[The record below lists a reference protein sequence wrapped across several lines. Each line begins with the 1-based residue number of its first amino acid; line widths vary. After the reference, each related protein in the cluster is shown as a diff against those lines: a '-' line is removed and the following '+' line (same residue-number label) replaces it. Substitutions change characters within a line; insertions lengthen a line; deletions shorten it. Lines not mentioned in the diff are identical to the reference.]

1 MEQIRTVLI
10 GFGGMGRQ
18 YAAML
23 RDGEIEGMTL
33 TGVCCRN
40 APGQQLL
47 REEYPGVAIY
57 QDVEDTLTHAGAY
70 DAALIVTP
78 HTSHVAIARRMV
90 AAGKHILL
98 DKPAGVYAREVRAL
112 VEQAA
117 AARVSFGMMFN
128 NRANAAFAKA
138 RELLQ
143 SGIVGTPVRAV
154 WVCNTWFR
162 TPAYHKSAPWRSSWN
177 GECGGLLINQSQHY
191 LDIWQWLLG
200 APDAVYADLCFG
212 RYAPITVD
220 DAVDM
225 QLYYDN
231 GLHGTF
237 ISSTG
242 ENPGVNR
249 LEIWG
254 EKGRLCVE
262 DTARVLVDENEMPT
276 TAFAAC
282 NREVYGKLA
291 HHVREIPVKA
301 NPEMYQ
307 TILRRFSDHL
317 RKGTPLLADGEDGL
331 RAVEL
336 TNAAY
341 VSAWQGRKIRLPVDP
356 AVYEELLH
364 KKIEEEQSGFLG

>member
-1 MEQIRTVLI
+1 MQQVRMVLI
-10 GFGGMGRQ
+10 GFGGMGRK

-23 RDGEIEGMTL
+23 RDKEVEGMVL
-33 TGVCCRN
+33 VGVCCRN

-57 QDVEDTLTHAGAY
+57 RDVEDTLAHAGDF

-78 HTSHVAIARRMV
+78 HTSHVQIARRMV

-98 DKPAGVYAREVRAL
+98 DKPAGVYARDVRAL
-112 VEQAA
+112 VDQARTA
-117 AARVSFGMMFN
+117 GVSFGMMFN
-128 NRANAAFAKA
+128 TRANAAFGKA

-143 SGIVGTPVRAV
+143 AGAVGTPVRAV

-162 TPAYHKSAPWRSSWN
+162 TPAYHQSSPWRSSWL
-177 GECGGLLINQSQHY
+177 GERGGLLINQSQHY

-200 APDAVYADLCFG
+200 APDGVYADLSFG

-231 GLHGTF
+231 GLHGTY

-242 ENPGVNR
+242 ENPGANR

-262 DTARVLVDENEMPT
+262 DTARLFLDENEMT
-276 TAFAAC
+276 TTEYAAV
-282 NREVYGKLA
+282 NREIYGKLG
-291 HHVREIPVKA
+291 HHSREIPVQA
-301 NPEMYQ
+301 NPEVYQ
-307 TILRRFSDHL
+307 TILQNFCDHL
-317 RKGTPLLADGEDGL
+317 RRGVPLIADGEDGL
-331 RAVEL
+331 RTVEL

-341 VSAWQGRKIRLPVDP
+341 VSVWQERKVRLPVDP
-356 AVYEELLH
+356 AVYEELLQ
-364 KKIEEEQSGFLG
+364 KRMEEEQGLVQD

>member
-1 MEQIRTVLI
+1 MKPVRMVLI
-10 GFGGMGRQ
+10 GFGGMGRK

-23 RDGEIEGMTL
+23 RDGEVDGL
-33 TGVCCRN
+33 VLAGVCCRN

-47 REEYPGVAIY
+47 REEYPGVAVY
-57 QDVEDTLTHAGAY
+57 QDVADTLAHAGEF

-78 HTSHVAIARRMV
+78 HTSHVEIARQMV

-98 DKPAGVYAREVRAL
+98 DKPAGVYARQVRAL
-112 VEQAA
+112 VEQAREA
-117 AARVSFGMMFN
+117 GVSFGMMFN
-128 NRANAAFAKA
+128 TRANAAFAKA

-143 SGIVGTPVRAV
+143 IGAVGTPVRAV

-162 TPAYHKSAPWRSSWN
+162 TPAYHKSAPWRSSWS

-200 APDAVYADLCFG
+200 APDAVYADLSFG

-242 ENPGVNR
+242 EHPGVNR

-254 EKGRLCVE
+254 ERGCLCVE
-262 DTARVLVDENEMPT
+262 DTARITLDENEMT
-276 TAFAAC
+276 TAEFAAS
-282 NREVYGKLA
+282 NREVYGTLA
-291 HHVREIPVKA
+291 HHSREIPVEA
-301 NPEMYQ
+301 NPEVYQ
-307 TILRRFSDHL
+307 TVLRRFSDHL
-317 RKGTPLLADGEDGL
+317 RLGTPMIADGEDGL

-341 VSAWQGRKIRLPVDP
+341 VSAWQQRRVRLPADP

-364 KKIEEEQSGFLG
+364 KKMEEEQSGFLH

>member
-1 MEQIRTVLI
+1 MQQVRMVLI
-10 GFGGMGRQ
+10 GFGGMGRK

-23 RDGEIEGMTL
+23 RDGEMEGMTL
-33 TGVCCRN
+33 AGVCCRN
-40 APGQQLL
+40 TPGQQLL
-47 REEYPGVAIY
+47 KEEYPGVAIY
-57 QDVEDTLTHAGAY
+57 QNVEDTLAHAGDF

-78 HTSHVAIARRMV
+78 HTSHVAIARQMV

-98 DKPAGVYAREVRAL
+98 DKPAGVYAREVRDL
-112 VEQAA
+112 VEQARA
-117 AARVSFGMMFN
+117 AGVCFGMMFN
-128 NRANAAFAKA
+128 TRANAAFAKA

-143 SGIVGTPVRAV
+143 SGAVGTPVRAV

-162 TPAYHKSAPWRSSWN
+162 TPVYHHSAPWRSSWN
-177 GECGGLLINQSQHY
+177 GECGGLLINQCQHY

-200 APDAVYADLCFG
+200 VPNAVYANLCFG
-212 RYAPITVD
+212 RYTPIPVD

-231 GLHGTF
+231 GLHGTL
-237 ISSTG
+237 ISSSG

-262 DTARVLVDENEMPT
+262 DTARVLLDENEMST
-276 TAFAAC
+276 TEFAAR

-291 HHVREIPVKA
+291 HHIREIPVEE
-301 NPEMYQ
+301 NSEVYQ
-307 TILRRFSDHL
+307 TVLRHFADHL
-317 RKGTPLLADGEDGL
+317 RFGTPLLADGEDGL

-341 VSAWQGRKIRLPVDP
+341 VSAWQECKVRLPVDP

-364 KKIEEEQSGFLG
+364 KKQEEEKSGFLG

>member
-1 MEQIRTVLI
+1 MKPVRMVLI
-10 GFGGMGRQ
+10 GFGGMGRK

-23 RDGEIEGMTL
+23 RDGEVDGL
-33 TGVCCRN
+33 VLAGVCCRN

-47 REEYPGVAIY
+47 REEYPGVAVY
-57 QDVEDTLTHAGAY
+57 QDVADTLAHAGEF

-78 HTSHVAIARRMV
+78 HTSHVEIARQMV

-98 DKPAGVYAREVRAL
+98 DKPAGVYARQVRAL
-112 VEQAA
+112 VEQAREA
-117 AARVSFGMMFN
+117 GVSFGMMFN
-128 NRANAAFAKA
+128 TRANAAFAKA

-143 SGIVGTPVRAV
+143 IGAVGTPVRAV

-162 TPAYHKSAPWRSSWN
+162 TPAYHKSAPWRSSWS

-200 APDAVYADLCFG
+200 APDAVYADLSFG

-242 ENPGVNR
+242 EHPGVNR

-254 EKGRLCVE
+254 ERGCLCVE
-262 DTARVLVDENEMPT
+262 DTARITLDENEMT
-276 TAFAAC
+276 TAEFAAS
-282 NREVYGKLA
+282 NREVYGTLA
-291 HHVREIPVKA
+291 HHSREIPVEA
-301 NPEMYQ
+301 NPEVYQ
-307 TILRRFSDHL
+307 TVLRRFSDHL
-317 RKGTPLLADGEDGL
+317 RLGTPMIADGEDGL

-341 VSAWQGRKIRLPVDP
+341 VSAWQQRRVRLPADP

-364 KKIEEEQSGFLG
+364 KKMAEEQRGFLH

>member
-1 MEQIRTVLI
+1 MQQVRMVLI
-10 GFGGMGRQ
+10 GFGGMGRK

-23 RDGEIEGMTL
+23 RDKEVEGMVL
-33 TGVCCRN
+33 AGVCCRN

-57 QDVEDTLTHAGAY
+57 RDVEDTLAHAGDF

-78 HTSHVAIARRMV
+78 HTSHVQIARRMV

-98 DKPAGVYAREVRAL
+98 DKPAGVYARDVRAL
-112 VEQAA
+112 VDQARTA
-117 AARVSFGMMFN
+117 GVSFGMMFN
-128 NRANAAFAKA
+128 TRANAAFGKA

-143 SGIVGTPVRAV
+143 AGAVGTPVRAV

-162 TPAYHKSAPWRSSWN
+162 TPAYHQSSPWRSSWL
-177 GECGGLLINQSQHY
+177 GERGGLLINQSQHY

-200 APDAVYADLCFG
+200 APDGVYADLSFG

-231 GLHGTF
+231 GLHGTY

-262 DTARVLVDENEMPT
+262 DTARLFLDENEMT
-276 TAFAAC
+276 TTEYAAV
-282 NREVYGKLA
+282 NREIYGKLG
-291 HHVREIPVKA
+291 HHSREIPVQA
-301 NPEMYQ
+301 NPEVYQ
-307 TILRRFSDHL
+307 TILQNFCDHL
-317 RKGTPLLADGEDGL
+317 RRGVPLIADGEDGL
-331 RAVEL
+331 RTVEL

-341 VSAWQGRKIRLPVDP
+341 VSAWQERKVRLPVDP
-356 AVYEELLH
+356 AVYEELLQ
-364 KKIEEEQSGFLG
+364 KRMEEEQGLVQD

>member
-1 MEQIRTVLI
+1 MGQIRMVLI

-23 RDGEIEGMTL
+23 RNNEVEGMTL
-33 TGVCCRN
+33 AVVCCRN
-40 APGQQLL
+40 APGQKFL
-47 REEYPGVAIY
+47 REAYPGVAVY
-57 QDVEDTLTHAGAY
+57 RDVEDTLAHAEEF

-78 HTSHVAIARRMV
+78 HTSHVEIARRMV

-112 VEQAA
+112 TEQAKSA
-117 AARVSFGMMFN
+117 GVSFGIMFN
-128 NRANAAFAKA
+128 TRANPAFAKA
-138 RELLQ
+138 RELLH
-143 SGIVGTPVRAV
+143 SGAVGTPVRAV

-162 TPAYHKSAPWRSSWN
+162 TPAYHTSAPWRSSWN

-200 APDAVYADLCFG
+200 VPDGIYADLCFG
-212 RYAPITVD
+212 RYSPIPVD
-220 DAVDM
+220 DAADL

-249 LEIWG
+249 LEIWE

-262 DTARVLVDENEMPT
+262 DTARIILEENEMST
-276 TAFAAC
+276 TAFAAS
-282 NREVYGKLA
+282 NREVYGTLA
-291 HHVREIPVKA
+291 HRSREIPVQA
-301 NPEMYQ
+301 NPEAYQ
-307 TILRRFSDHL
+307 TVLRRFCDHL
-317 RKGTPLLADGEDGL
+317 RKGTAMVADGEDGL
-331 RAVEL
+331 RTVEL

-341 VSAWQGRKIRLPVDP
+341 VSAWLGRKVRLPVNP

-364 KKIEEEQSGFLG
+364 KKMEEERSGFLG

>member
-1 MEQIRTVLI
+1 MEPVRMVLI

-23 RDGEIEGMTL
+23 RDGEVDGMVL

-47 REEYPGVAIY
+47 RGEYPGVAIY
-57 QDVEDTLTHAGAY
+57 QDVADTLAHAGEF

-78 HTSHVAIARRMV
+78 HTSHVEIARQMV

-98 DKPAGVYAREVRAL
+98 DKPAGVYARQVRAL
-112 VEQAA
+112 VEQAREA
-117 AARVSFGMMFN
+117 GVSFGMMFN
-128 NRANAAFAKA
+128 TRANAAFAKA

-143 SGIVGTPVRAV
+143 SGAVGTPVRAV

-162 TPAYHKSAPWRSSWN
+162 TPAYHSSAPWRSSWA

-200 APDAVYADLCFG
+200 APDAVYADLSFG

-231 GLHGTF
+231 GLHGTY
-237 ISSTG
+237 ISSSG

-254 EKGRLCVE
+254 DRGRLCVE
-262 DTARVLVDENEMPT
+262 DTARIFLDENEMT
-276 TAFAAC
+276 TAEFAAH

-291 HHVREIPVKA
+291 HHRREIPVDA
-301 NPEMYQ
+301 NPEVYQ
-307 TILRRFSDHL
+307 TVLRRFSDHL
-317 RKGTPLLADGEDGL
+317 RLGTPMLADGQDGL

-341 VSAWQGRKIRLPVDP
+341 VSAWQQRKVRLPADP

-364 KKIEEEQSGFLG
+364 KKIEEEQSGFLH

>member
-1 MEQIRTVLI
+1 MQQVRMVLI
-10 GFGGMGRQ
+10 GFGGMGRK

-23 RDGEIEGMTL
+23 RDKEVEGMVL
-33 TGVCCRN
+33 AGVCCRN

-57 QDVEDTLTHAGAY
+57 RDVEDTLAHAGDF

-78 HTSHVAIARRMV
+78 HTSHVQIARRMV

-98 DKPAGVYAREVRAL
+98 DKPAGVYARDVRAL
-112 VEQAA
+112 VDQARTA
-117 AARVSFGMMFN
+117 GVSFGMMFN
-128 NRANAAFAKA
+128 TRANAAFGKA

-143 SGIVGTPVRAV
+143 AGAVGTPVRAV

-162 TPAYHKSAPWRSSWN
+162 TPAYHQSSPWRSSWL
-177 GECGGLLINQSQHY
+177 GERGGLLINQSQHY

-200 APDAVYADLCFG
+200 APDGVYADLSFG

-231 GLHGTF
+231 GLHGTY

-262 DTARVLVDENEMPT
+262 DTARLFLDENEMT
-276 TAFAAC
+276 TTEYAAV
-282 NREVYGKLA
+282 NREIYGKLG
-291 HHVREIPVKA
+291 HHSREIPVQA
-301 NPEMYQ
+301 NPEVYQ
-307 TILRRFSDHL
+307 TILQNFCDHL
-317 RKGTPLLADGEDGL
+317 RRGVPLIADGEDGL
-331 RAVEL
+331 RTVEL

-341 VSAWQGRKIRLPVDP
+341 VSAWQERKVRLPVDP
-356 AVYEELLH
+356 AVYEELLQ
-364 KKIEEEQSGFLG
+364 KRMEEEQGLVQG

>member
-1 MEQIRTVLI
+1 MQQVRMVLI
-10 GFGGMGRQ
+10 GFGGMGRK

-23 RDGEIEGMTL
+23 RDKEVEGMVL
-33 TGVCCRN
+33 VGVCCRN

-57 QDVEDTLTHAGAY
+57 RDVEDTLAHAGDF

-78 HTSHVAIARRMV
+78 HTSHVQIARRMV

-98 DKPAGVYAREVRAL
+98 DKPAGVYARDVRAL
-112 VEQAA
+112 VDQARTA
-117 AARVSFGMMFN
+117 GVSFGMMFN
-128 NRANAAFAKA
+128 TRANAAFGKA

-143 SGIVGTPVRAV
+143 AGAVGTPVRAV

-162 TPAYHKSAPWRSSWN
+162 TPAYHQSSPWRSSWL
-177 GECGGLLINQSQHY
+177 GERGGLLINQSQHY

-200 APDAVYADLCFG
+200 APDGVYADLSFG

-231 GLHGTF
+231 GLHGTY

-262 DTARVLVDENEMPT
+262 DTARLFLDENEMT
-276 TAFAAC
+276 TTEYAAV
-282 NREVYGKLA
+282 NREIYGKLA
-291 HHVREIPVKA
+291 HHSREIPVQA
-301 NPEMYQ
+301 NPEVYQ
-307 TILRRFSDHL
+307 TILQNFCDHL
-317 RKGTPLLADGEDGL
+317 RRGVPLITDGEDGL
-331 RAVEL
+331 RTVEL

-341 VSAWQGRKIRLPVDP
+341 VSAWQERKVRLPVDP
-356 AVYEELLH
+356 AVYEELLQ
-364 KKIEEEQSGFLG
+364 KRMEEEQGLVQG

>member
-1 MEQIRTVLI
+1 MEQVRLALI

-18 YAAML
+18 YAAMI
-23 RDGEIEGMTL
+23 RDGQVEGMVL
-33 TGVCCRN
+33 AGVCCRN
-40 APGQQLL
+40 AAGQQLL
-47 REEYPGVAIY
+47 RAEYPGVAIY
-57 QDVEDTLTHAGAY
+57 RDVADTLAHAEAF

-78 HTSHVAIARRMV
+78 HTSHVEIARQMV

-112 VEQAA
+112 VDQADKA
-117 AARVSFGMMFN
+117 GVSFGMIFN
-128 NRANAAFAKA
+128 NRANPAFAKA
-138 RELLQ
+138 RELLH
-143 SGIVGTPVRAV
+143 SGAIGTPVRAV

-162 TPAYHKSAPWRSSWN
+162 TPAYHHSSPWRSSWN

-191 LDIWQWLLG
+191 LDLWLWLLG
-200 APDAVYADLCFG
+200 APDAVYADMTFG

-220 DAVDM
+220 DGVDL

-254 EKGRLCVE
+254 ELGRLCVE
-262 DTARVLVDENEMPT
+262 DKGRVILEQNEMST
-276 TAFAAC
+276 TRFAAV

-291 HHVREIPVKA
+291 YSRREIPVTP
-301 NPEMYQ
+301 NPAMYQ
-307 TILRRFSDHL
+307 TVLGAFSGHL
-317 RKGTPLLADGEDGL
+317 RKGTPMIADGEDGL

-341 VSAWQGRKIRLPVDP
+341 VSAWQGRKVRLPVDP

-364 KKIEEEQSGFLG
+364 KKQAEEQSGFLG

>member
-1 MEQIRTVLI
+1 MEPVRMVLI

-23 RDGEIEGMTL
+23 RDGEVDGMVL
-33 TGVCCRN
+33 AGVCCRN

-57 QDVEDTLTHAGAY
+57 QDVADTLAHAGEF

-78 HTSHVAIARRMV
+78 HTSHVEIARQIV

-98 DKPAGVYAREVRAL
+98 DKPAGVYARQVRAL
-112 VEQAA
+112 VKQAEEA
-117 AARVSFGMMFN
+117 GVSFGMMFN
-128 NRANAAFAKA
+128 IRANAAFAKA

-143 SGIVGTPVRAV
+143 SGAVGTPVRAV

-200 APDAVYADLCFG
+200 APDAVYADLSFG
-212 RYAPITVD
+212 RYAPIPVD

-231 GLHGTF
+231 GLHGTL

-254 EKGRLCVE
+254 ERGRLCVE
-262 DTARVLVDENEMPT
+262 DTARITLDENEMT
-276 TAFAAC
+276 TAEFAAS
-282 NREVYGKLA
+282 NREVYGTLA
-291 HHVREIPVKA
+291 YHSREIPVEA
-301 NPEMYQ
+301 NPEAYQ
-307 TILRRFSDHL
+307 TVLRRFSDHL
-317 RKGTPLLADGEDGL
+317 RLGTPMIADGEDGL

-341 VSAWQGRKIRLPVDP
+341 VSAWQQRKVRLPADP
-356 AVYEELLH
+356 AVYEELLR
-364 KKIEEEQSGFLG
+364 KKMEEEQSGFLP

>member
-1 MEQIRTVLI
+1 MEQVRLVLI

-18 YAAML
+18 YAAMI
-23 RDGEIEGMTL
+23 RDGQVEGMVL
-33 TGVCCRN
+33 AGVCCRN
-40 APGQQLL
+40 AAGQQLL

-57 QDVEDTLTHAGAY
+57 RDVADTLAHAEAF

-78 HTSHVAIARRMV
+78 HTSHVEIARQMV

-98 DKPAGVYAREVRAL
+98 DKPAGVYAREVREL
-112 VEQAA
+112 VDQADKA
-117 AARVSFGMMFN
+117 GVSFGMIFN
-128 NRANAAFAKA
+128 NRANPAFAKA
-138 RELLQ
+138 RELLH
-143 SGIVGTPVRAV
+143 SGAIGTPVRAV

-162 TPAYHKSAPWRSSWN
+162 TPAYHHSSPWRSSWN

-191 LDIWQWLLG
+191 LDLWLWLLG
-200 APDAVYADLCFG
+200 APDAVYADMTFG

-220 DAVDM
+220 DGVDL

-254 EKGRLCVE
+254 EMGRLCVE
-262 DTARVLVDENEMPT
+262 DKGRVILEQNEMST
-276 TAFAAC
+276 TRFAAV
-282 NREVYGKLA
+282 NRDVYGKLA
-291 HHVREIPVKA
+291 YSRQEIPVTP
-301 NPEMYQ
+301 NPAMYQ
-307 TILRRFSDHL
+307 TVLGAFSEHL
-317 RKGTPLLADGEDGL
+317 RKGTPMIADGEDGL

-341 VSAWQGRKIRLPVDP
+341 VSAWQGRKVRLPVDP

-364 KKIEEEQSGFLG
+364 KKQEEEQSGFLG